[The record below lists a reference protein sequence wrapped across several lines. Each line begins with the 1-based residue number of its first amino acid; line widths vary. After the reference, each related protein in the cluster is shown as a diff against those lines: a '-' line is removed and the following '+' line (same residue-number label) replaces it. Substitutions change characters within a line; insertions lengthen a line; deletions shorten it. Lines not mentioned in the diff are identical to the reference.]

1 MAQTWGT
8 PVSDTW
14 FHFQVQ
20 RLGAAVLAEARR
32 CGLGRAHYGYII
44 MDGAVWL
51 WDLATDR
58 FAGAILTLDLHHAS
72 EMRPA
77 DTRGSGKIIA

>member
-1 MAQTWGT
+1 MLEKFIVAMPPETK
-8 PVSDTW
+8 PVD
-14 FHFQVQ
+14 F
-20 RLGAAVLAEARR
+20 GAAVLAETHR

-58 FAGAILTLDLHHAS
+58 FAGAILTLDFHHAS